1 MNGHTPLNEL
11 PDLEDL
17 DMHGQGQG
25 QGRRYVQSDR
35 PVDHNY
41 DKYLRA
47 PHKLNVESGMAP
59 YGGPPQGMPMGMPMG
74 IPQQGQQ
81 EMMMNGPYSPGQP
94 GPPSSSGQAYI
105 EKFAPSPPQ
114 FNCIDIARHI
124 QDCPICSKFY
134 SSDKTIYI
142 IVIVI
147 LAIVCL
153 LLLKKVLNV

>member
-17 DMHGQGQG
+17 DIHGQGQG

-35 PVDHNY
+35 PIDDGKY

-47 PHKLNVESGMAP
+47 PHRVDPQSGMAS
-59 YGGPPQGMPMGMPMG
+59 YNGGPPQGMPMGMPHG
-74 IPQQGQQ
+74 PGQGQ

-94 GPPSSSGQAYI
+94 GPGQSPYI
-105 EKFAPSPPQ
+105 EKFAPSPQ

>member
-1 MNGHTPLNEL
+1 MNNQHVTPLEAL

-17 DMHGQGQG
+17 DIHGQGQG

-35 PVDHNY
+35 PIDDNKY

-47 PHKLNVESGMAP
+47 PHRVDPLSGMAS
-59 YGGPPQGMPMGMPMG
+59 YGGGPPQGMPMGMPYG
-74 IPQQGQQ
+74 APQGPQGQGQ
-81 EMMMNGPYSPGQP
+81 EMMMN
-94 GPPSSSGQAYI
+94 PPSGGQAYI
-105 EKFAPSPPQ
+105 EKFASQQ

>member
-17 DMHGQGQG
+17 DIHGQGQG

-35 PVDHNY
+35 PIDDGKY

-47 PHKLNVESGMAP
+47 PHRVDPQSGMAS
-59 YGGPPQGMPMGMPMG
+59 YGGGPPQGMPMGMPHG
-74 IPQQGQQ
+74 APQGQQ

-94 GPPSSSGQAYI
+94 GPAPYI
-105 EKFAPSPPQ
+105 EKFASPQ

>member
-1 MNGHTPLNEL
+1 MNSQHVTPLEAL

-17 DMHGQGQG
+17 DIHGQGQ
-25 QGRRYVQSDR
+25 RRYVQSDR

-47 PHKLNVESGMAP
+47 PHKLSVESGMAP
-59 YGGPPQGMPMGMPMG
+59 YNGGPPQGMPMGMPHG
-74 IPQQGQQ
+74 PGQGQ
-81 EMMMNGPYSPGQP
+81 EMMINGPYSPGQL
-94 GPPSSSGQAYI
+94 GPAPYI
-105 EKFAPSPPQ
+105 EKFAPSPQ

>member
-1 MNGHTPLNEL
+1 MNGQQYITPLSDL

-17 DMHGQGQG
+17 EHVQARPKM
-25 QGRRYVQSDR
+25 QSDR
-35 PVDHNY
+35 PID
-41 DKYLRA
+41 DSKYTKYIRPA
-47 PHKLNVESGMAP
+47 HRMDMESGMASYGGNP
-59 YGGPPQGMPMGMPMG
+59 YGSQGMPMGMPMG
-74 IPQQGQQ
+74 MPTH
-81 EMMMNGPYSPGQP
+81 GPESFGPH
-94 GPPSSSGQAYI
+94 GPPQGASGAQFV
-105 EKFAPSPPQ
+105 EKFASPQ

-153 LLLKKVLNV
+153 LLIKKVLNV

>member
-17 DMHGQGQG
+17 DMHGQG

-47 PHKLNVESGMAP
+47 PHKLSVESGMAS
-59 YGGPPQGMPMGMPMG
+59 YNGGPPQGMPMGMPHG
-74 IPQQGQQ
+74 APQ

-94 GPPSSSGQAYI
+94 GPAPYI
-105 EKFAPSPPQ
+105 EKFASPQ